1 MNETTKIKNLIN
13 KFFMKRLLVTLT
25 IALSFI
31 SLSSFANNG
40 EDVSPRAIKSFNSSF
55 KNATEVKWTTS
66 ENYFKADFILNGQY
80 ISAYYD
86 TEGNMKALTRN
97 ISSLQLPIALQADLK
112 KNYDC
117 YWISDVLEIANE
129 DGTSY
134 YVTLE
139 TANTQLVLKSNVD
152 SWTNFKKQRKS

>member
-1 MNETTKIKNLIN
+1 
-13 KFFMKRLLVTLT
+13 MKRLLVTLT

-40 EDVSPRAIKSFNSSF
+40 EDVSPKAIKSFNSAF
-55 KNATEVKWTTS
+55 KNATEVYWTIS
-66 ENYFKADFILNGQY
+66 PDFYKASFLLNGQY
-80 ISAYYD
+80 IAAFYD
-86 TEGNMKALTRN
+86 EQGKMIALTRN

-112 KNYDC
+112 KNYDN
-117 YWISDVLEIANE
+117 YWIVDVMEMATE

-139 TANTQLVLKSNVD
+139 DADTQLILKSSD
-152 SWTNFKKQRKS
+152 AGWGHFKKQRK